1 MSLRLKI
8 FLPLVV
14 FVLLFISYAK
24 LQWLPQLTA
33 FITQQHKEQLTGHLH
48 SVGESLIPL
57 LLEDQLANIHGL
69 LDSLLEDNPNWM
81 QIELRDKDSKILYPI
96 FSQPLPEEKNDVLV
110 LRRSLKIYTRQIA
123 TIDVVVDISKD
134 LENIKQLENHL
145 FTGLLV
151 LLIVISLA
159 VSIMVEWIVSRPVQ
173 RLAEASNHIAKG
185 NYTAPLPKKSSDEI
199 GQLVGSFESMRTS
212 LEDYNIRIKQEI
224 EGHIS
229 AAEDLAEQKEHFAY
243 HAAHDSLT
251 GLINRREFES
261 RLRVAVDRAYMDR
274 ATHTLLFIDLDKFKQ
289 LNDSCG
295 HLAGDE
301 LLRKF
306 SRLIEHHVREHDSVA
321 RYGGDEFAV
330 LLEFCPLDIATRFV
344 NDLLSDIKDFVF
356 TWENQEHR
364 IGASIGVAVIT
375 EHTQTIENAISAADD
390 ACYIAKENGRNCY
403 HIHAPEQA

>member
-1 MSLRLKI
+1 MSLRVKI

-48 SVGESLIPL
+48 SVGESLVPL
-57 LLEDQLANIHGL
+57 LLEDQLANIHSI

-96 FSQPLPEEKNDVLV
+96 FSQPLPEAKSDVLV
-110 LRRSLKIYTRQIA
+110 VRRPLKIYTRQIA

-145 FTGLLV
+145 FIGLLI
-151 LLIVISLA
+151 LLIIISLA
-159 VSIMVEWIVSRPVQ
+159 VSIMVELIVSRPVE

-185 NYTAPLPKKSSDEI
+185 NYTAPLPNKSSDEI

-212 LEDYNIRIKQEI
+212 LEDYNNRIKQEI
-224 EGHIS
+224 EGHKS
-229 AAEDLAEQKEHFAY
+229 TAENLAEQKEHFAY

-261 RLRVAVDRAYMDR
+261 RLRAAIDRAYMDR
-274 ATHTLLFIDLDKFKQ
+274 ATHTVLFIDLDKFKQ

-301 LLRKF
+301 LLKQI
-306 SRLIEHHVREHDSVA
+306 SRLIECHIRDRDSVA
-321 RYGGDEFAV
+321 RYGGDEFTV
-330 LLEFCPLDIATRFV
+330 LLEFCPLDIATKIV
-344 NDLLSDIKDFVF
+344 TDLLSDMNEFVF
-356 TWENQEHR
+356 TWEKQEYR

-375 EHTQTIENAISAADD
+375 EHTKTIENAISAADN

-403 HIHAPEQA
+403 HVHVPEQA